1 MGQSMEVS
9 ASARVSDSTS
19 ISVLTCRDGTTEFTF
34 DNAGLFIAATERG
47 LDKLA
52 DAVNT
57 AVREREAADQACS

>member
-1 MGQSMEVS
+1 MAQSMEVS
-9 ASARVSDSTS
+9 ASARVNGSTS

-34 DNAGLFIAATERG
+34 DYDGLYIAATERG
-47 LDKLA
+47 LGKLA